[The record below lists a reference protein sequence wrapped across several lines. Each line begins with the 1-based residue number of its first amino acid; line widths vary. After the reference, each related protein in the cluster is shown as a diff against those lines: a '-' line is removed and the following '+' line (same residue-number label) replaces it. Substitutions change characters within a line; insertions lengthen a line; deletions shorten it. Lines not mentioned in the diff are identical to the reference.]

1 MPSHTAALR
10 EFCRVLKPGGL
21 FAATVWQPEER
32 MPFFLT
38 VKQLAMQ
45 YDPTTMLAA
54 GDIAG
59 AIQCRRQLWPG
70 SGCGCLYVRRPLPK
84 LLKPCQPP

>member
-1 MPSHTAALR
+1 MR

-38 VKQLAMQ
+38 VKQLAME
-45 YDPTTMLAA
+45 YDPTPVLAA
-54 GDIAG
+54 SNIAG
-59 AIQCRRQLWPG
+59 ATCCCNAR
-70 SGCGCLYVRRPLPK
+70 
-84 LLKPCQPP
+84 